1 MSEKESAEEDGVR
14 LPAILGI
21 RPGAYLAVLYA
32 LIILGVVFFTL
43 FFPGLSGPGS
53 VAAVSCEPEGAAFYV
68 DGIYMGAAP
77 CKIFVPKGR
86 HTLTL
91 SLPGFTPFVR
101 EEEFRGRL
109 FASSIFPLVHPV
121 RAVLESPAPAAVFA
135 SHAADFAAWTFAG
148 EPTAAYQIPMSL
160 SEGAYRAARPG
171 AAELREEMNGIIE
184 ASARFAVTRASL
196 RDLARAKALS
206 DNGGLAPSPVS
217 LLRSAEESLAW
228 LAKYPQG
235 REWLGRVLPGLTPWQ
250 GESAEGAE
258 DTAFATPGLT
268 ETAGAASLNGQG
280 EAARISIE
288 DLPFI
293 RVGEVS
299 EGRSGDFWFCGA
311 PVPQGLFTRFLAE
324 NPRWIGPSYGAGE
337 NAPAA
342 GVSWYAAEAFCL
354 WFSARLPAAMADYEA
369 RLPAEAEWEAA
380 AGSEGSPRVPPEL
393 LRNGGLWEWCADPFA
408 PLLLPADP
416 RAIEAVGSPER
427 SLRRITADS
436 QGQTIQTER
445 ASLPPDLSSPIISFR
460 PVIVRKTAGD

>member
-1 MSEKESAEEDGVR
+1 MSEKESAGEDRVR

-32 LIILGVVFFTL
+32 LVILGVVFFTL
-43 FFPGLSGPGS
+43 FFPGLSRPGS
-53 VAAVSCEPEGAAFYV
+53 VAAVSSEPEGAAFYV

-77 CKIFVPKGR
+77 CRVFVPKGR
-86 HTLTL
+86 HTLTV
-91 SLPGFTPFVR
+91 SLPGFTPFAA

-109 FASSIFPLVHPV
+109 FASSVFPLVHPV
-121 RAVLESPAPAAVFA
+121 RAVLEAPAPAAVFA

-235 REWLGRVLPGLTPWQ
+235 REWLGQLLPGLTPW
-250 GESAEGAE
+250 GEDAEN
-258 DTAFATPGLT
+258 TAFAPPVLT
-268 ETAGAASLNGQG
+268 EAAGAVSLNGQG
-280 EAARISIE
+280 AARISIE

-293 RVGEVS
+293 RAGDAS
-299 EGRSGDFWFCGA
+299 EGPSGDFWFCGT

-324 NPRWIGPSYGAGE
+324 NPQWIGPSYGAGE
-337 NAPAA
+337 DAPAA

-354 WFSARLPAAMADYEA
+354 WFSARFPAAMAGYEA

-380 AGSEGSPRVPPEL
+380 AGPGGSPRVPAEL
-393 LRNGGLWEWCADPFA
+393 LRNGGFWEWCADPFA

-427 SLRRITADS
+427 SLRRIPADS
-436 QGQTIQTER
+436 QGQTIQMER

-460 PVIVRKTAGD
+460 PAIVRKTAGD